1 MVRGLAAAKIVVV
14 QRGKIVMNQRIGVNE
29 FQRATDVHG
38 PVLLDG
44 KHPRGFHAQ
53 DGTDALAA
61 GENAVAH
68 GAMDGSRKR
77 MLRREKLL
85 QGRFHYTAVL
95 LEKVG
100 DGHRV

>member
-1 MVRGLAAAKIVVV
+1 
-14 QRGKIVMNQRIGVNE
+14 MNQRVGVNE
-29 FQRATDVHG
+29 FQRAADVQR
-38 PVLLDG
+38 PVLLHG

-53 DGTDALAA
+53 NGTDALAA

-68 GAMDGSRKR
+68 GAMDGRGKR
-77 MLRREKLL
+77 MLRRKKLL
-85 QGRFHYTAVL
+85 QGCFHYTTIL